1 MSEALLAIDDF
12 NVITVDWGD
21 GSASLY
27 SQSAANT
34 RLVGLEV
41 AYLIN
46 YLKVGHFRFSTS
58 SQLWNNKCKLSY

>member
-1 MSEALLAIDDF
+1 MFDLMQEMSEALLAIDDF

-46 YLKVGHFRFSTS
+46 YLKVGHFRFS
-58 SQLWNNKCKLSY
+58 SQL